1 MRIYFFSN
9 FFNHHQKYLCD
20 ALYRETGGSFRFI
33 ETMTMPHE
41 RVALGYSIDSEP
53 YVRDWRRFRVENG
66 NVLADAVIMGSA
78 PEECLKPYI
87 KKNIPIFRFSERPL
101 RKGLEPLKYPVRFV
115 RYRRRNPGT
124 KPIYLL
130 CTGAYTALDYRRFGM
145 FSGRMFRWGYF
156 PPTRTY
162 GSVSNMLKKKDNCK
176 LLWVGR
182 FIPLKHPDTAL
193 RAAKR
198 LRDEGVS
205 FSLDFIGMGEM
216 ENALRKYI
224 AEHQLTSCVR
234 LLSPMPPDEVRSHM
248 EQAGIYLF
256 TSDGREGWGA
266 VLNEAMNSGCA
277 VIASHAVGSVPYLI
291 KNAENGLVYRSGDE
305 EELYR
310 RMRYLLE
317 NPQEQ
322 ERLGSNAYQ
331 TIAEDWNADTAAKRL
346 LRLMESL
353 NNPACD
359 VTDYPTGPCG
369 KAEII
374 RENQILLHREE
385 I

>member
-1 MRIYFFSN
+1 MRIYFFSS

-20 ALYRETGGSFRFI
+20 ALYRETGGLFRFI
-33 ETMTMPHE
+33 ETMPMPQE

-53 YVRDWRRFRVENG
+53 YVRDWRRFREDDG

-78 PEECLKPYI
+78 PEKFLEPYI

-115 RYRRRNPGT
+115 RYRKRNPAS

-130 CTGAYTALDYRRFGM
+130 CAGAYTALDYHRFGM
-145 FSGRMFRWGYF
+145 FGGRMFRWGYF
-156 PPTRTY
+156 PAARTY
-162 GSVSNMLKKKDNCK
+162 DSISDMLMKKDSRK
-176 LLWVGR
+176 LLWAGR
-182 FIPLKHPDTAL
+182 FIPLKHPDAVL

-198 LRDEGVS
+198 LHEEGVS

-216 ENALRKYI
+216 ENMLREYI
-224 AEHQLTSCVR
+224 NEHQLTSCVR
-234 LLSPMPPDEVRSHM
+234 LLPSMPPDEVRSHM

-266 VLNEAMNSGCA
+266 VLNESMNSGCA

-291 KNAENGLVYRSGDE
+291 KNGENGLVYRSGDE

-317 NPQEQ
+317 NPHEQ
-322 ERLGSNAYQ
+322 KQLGGNAYR
-331 TIAEDWNADTAAKRL
+331 TIVGDWNADTAAKRL
-346 LRLMESL
+346 LQLMENL
-353 NNPACD
+353 RQPTGEI
-359 VTDYPTGPCG
+359 TDYPTGPCG